1 MNKGDIVNCSATVFT
16 DYLDNVRVESVLLHE
31 PRGDG
36 KLAKRCLYKSQFE
49 KPIEVLLLGK
59 TTIQTGIRRE
69 SWQGQEDYEPPYLDA
84 DKHHSVWVVCWYS
97 SRDNRYY
104 KPAYALETDLQI
116 LDRMSNDLPFM

>member
-1 MNKGDIVNCSATVFT
+1 MNKGDIVNCSAVVFT
-16 DYLDNVRVESVLLHE
+16 DYPGEMKTQRAILLHE
-31 PRGDG
+31 PRHDG
-36 KLAKRCLYKSQFE
+36 KLDIRCLYKDQFE

-104 KPAYALETDLQI
+104 KPAYALESDLQM
-116 LDRMSNDLPFM
+116 LDTVSK